1 MTSSSDMGS
10 WRFENWSR
18 WYHISREDN
27 PRERMRQF
35 KLAVATARVTSE
47 TAPPRGSW
55 RSNSVSSSFTA
66 FSATRFLLG
75 FFGFPSSR
83 TILWSCK
90 SWSLTGDLNPGAGS
104 VQITAGGPS
113 KGRS

>member
-1 MTSSSDMGS
+1 MRSSSDIGS

-27 PRERMRQF
+27 PRERMREF

-55 RSNSVSSSFTA
+55 RSNSISSSCTA
-66 FSATRFLLG
+66 FSATGFLLR

-90 SWSLTGDLNPGAGS
+90 SWSLTRDLNPGAGS
-104 VQITAGGPS
+104 VRITAGGPS